1 MLANGKLDEGD
12 VILDDV
18 DGYLKIN
25 FKNIYGVWHT
35 VYISTE
41 FKGSSSMWVSEG
53 RQLPTGT
60 GKVLLNIKKLLTDI
74 RKDVQNE
81 PSN

>member
-1 MLANGKLDEGD
+1 MLVNGKLDEGD

-25 FKNIYGVWHT
+25 FKNIYGVWYT
-35 VYISTE
+35 VYIGSE
-41 FKGSSSMWVSEG
+41 FKGDSMWVSEG
-53 RQLPTGT
+53 RQQPTGT

>member
-1 MLANGKLDEGD
+1 MLVNGKLNEGD
-12 VILDDV
+12 VILDDE
-18 DGYLKIN
+18 GYLNIN
-25 FKNIYGVWHT
+25 FKIIYGVWHT

-41 FKGSSSMWVSEG
+41 LKGGSMWVSEG
-53 RQLPTGT
+53 RQQPTGT

-74 RKDVQNE
+74 RKDVQDE